1 MARAPSDDDLLM
13 VPNSSERRHRI
24 QDSEVPEIV
33 AGLRLRLREH
43 LETKDDLCGASIAFR
58 TLFRFEIH
66 KVGKP
71 RYPNPLTWDLID
83 SHVNGAIS
91 RVRGK
96 RIRVQTSENQQIL
109 DKYQLLCSNGS
120 RK

>member
-1 MARAPSDDDLLM
+1 MARAPSDDGLLM

-24 QDSEVPEIV
+24 QASAVPEVV

-43 LETKDDLCGASIAFR
+43 LETKDDLYGASIAFR

-66 KVGKP
+66 KIGKP
-71 RYPNPLTWDLID
+71 CYPSPMNWDVID
-83 SHVNGAIS
+83 SYVNGTIS

-96 RIRVQTSENQQIL
+96 HIRVQTSEKQQKL
-109 DKYQLLCSNGS
+109 GKYQ
-120 RK
+120 